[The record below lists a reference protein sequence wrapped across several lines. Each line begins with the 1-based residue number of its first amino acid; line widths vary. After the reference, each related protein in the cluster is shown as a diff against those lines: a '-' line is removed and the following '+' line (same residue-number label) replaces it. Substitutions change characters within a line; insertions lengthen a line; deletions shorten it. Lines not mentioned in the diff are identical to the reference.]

1 MVEDGLVGEL
11 SYKLPLLRK
20 TEGEWKWTDG
30 FSFPLTIENYGAD
43 LYALGDTW
51 ISQGADLMDHG
62 PDILESM
69 GLDPEYYRIQEIRW
83 QGGPYLE
90 NGVLY
95 RKAQAS
101 GLKKVCTVKALYR
114 GTVTIPE
121 RKAKV
126 RRTVYQDRPDEKAYQ
141 IRLAGTYRKVRE
153 PWWREVLGDV
163 ITFLKENWLGISIFL
178 VWIVI
183 LLFLVRG
190 EKKGGKKK

>member
-1 MVEDGLVGEL
+1 
-11 SYKLPLLRK
+11 
-20 TEGEWKWTDG
+20 
-30 FSFPLTIENYGAD
+30 
-43 LYALGDTW
+43 
-51 ISQGADLMDHG
+51 MDHG

-69 GLDPEYYRIQEIRW
+69 GLDPEYYRIQEIWW

-101 GLKKVCTVKALYR
+101 GLKKVCTVKALYG

-183 LLFLVRG
+183 LLFLVR
-190 EKKGGKKK
+190 ERKRR